1 MEVKYYQI
9 AGVRLCILSQFDTL
23 DSDVTRPFLAPA
35 GPPDVTCR
43 IYSVDQLPCPKGVLC
58 QEETLMEVH
67 REGDRV
73 YRGLMKRG
81 KTDYR
86 YMLSKIVPGQDIVL
100 WALESEL
107 SWSNQM
113 GYIFLALGLG
123 TLLQARGRLVLHA
136 SVVETE
142 QGAVLF
148 SAASGTGKSTQAAL
162 WEKHMGAKIIN
173 GDRCAVGI
181 QDGQPMVYGV
191 PMAGTSGISVNQ
203 TLPLRAMV
211 ALGQAKK
218 NEIRQLRGGEAIL
231 KIGFCSVI
239 DRWSQE
245 SRSQALD
252 MLSRLMETVPVFS
265 LQCLPNREAVE
276 LLANTLEAIS

>member
-9 AGVRLCILSQFDTL
+9 AGLRLCILSQFDTL

-35 GPPDVTCR
+35 GPVDVICR
-43 IYSVDQLPCPKGVLC
+43 IYSVDQLPCPKGILR

-67 REGDRV
+67 QEGDTV

-81 KTDYR
+81 RTDYR

-123 TLLQARGRLVLHA
+123 ALLQARGRLVLHA

-142 QGAVLF
+142 QGAILF
-148 SAASGTGKSTQAAL
+148 SAASGTGKSTQARL
-162 WEKHMGAKIIN
+162 WESHMGARIIN
-173 GDRCAVGI
+173 GDRCAVGF
-181 QDGQPMVYGV
+181 QDGKPAVFGV
-191 PMAGTSGISVNQ
+191 PMAGTSGISRNR

-211 ALGQAKK
+211 ALGQAKE
-218 NEIRQLRGGEAIL
+218 NQIRQLRGGEALI

-239 DRWSQE
+239 DRWSPD
-245 SRSQALD
+245 SHRNAMD

-265 LQCLPNREAVE
+265 LQCLPNQEAVE
-276 LLANTLEAIS
+276 MLADALEAIQ